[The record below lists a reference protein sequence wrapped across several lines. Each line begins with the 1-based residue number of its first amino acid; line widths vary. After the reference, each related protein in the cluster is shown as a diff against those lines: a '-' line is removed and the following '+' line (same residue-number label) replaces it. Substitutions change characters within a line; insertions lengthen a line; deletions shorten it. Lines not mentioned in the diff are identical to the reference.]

1 MDIFA
6 ACAIVNWHSRS
17 VAKSGYCA
25 IRRDWRKVKNCR
37 QFSCLKKKTIAY
49 AVSSFIDLNSSGRIF
64 HNFALESVVTFGKK
78 HILTSLDK

>member
-6 ACAIVNWHSRS
+6 AWAILNLHSLS
-17 VAKSGYCA
+17 VAKSGYYA

-37 QFSCLKKKTIAY
+37 QFSYLKKKTIAY

-64 HNFALESVVTFGKK
+64 HNLEFGICNHLWEKNTF
-78 HILTSLDK
+78 